1 MMAKEFLSYPEKLR
15 KEIACDAD
23 HLAALRTIVSDCTSH
38 LSFAGGHSNPGS
50 RRDRFENIVA
60 EITEEQ
66 AHFDEKVRLLA
77 EAEKDALDVIRLVPS
92 AESRSYL
99 MMRFVKGMTPK
110 EIGQEVHV
118 GRATVFRMQRDAL
131 QAADCILQQ
140 REQGGRTDE

>member
-1 MMAKEFLSYPEKLR
+1 MTAKEFLSYPEKLR

-23 HLAALRTIVSDCTSH
+23 HLAALRSIVSDCTSH
-38 LSFAGGHSNPGS
+38 LSFSGGHSNPDS

-60 EITEEQ
+60 EIAEEQ
-66 AHFDEKVRLLA
+66 AHLDEKVRLLA

-118 GRATVFRMQRDAL
+118 GRATVFRIQRDAL
-131 QAADCILQQ
+131 QAADCVLLQ
-140 REQGGRTDE
+140 REHGGRADE

>member
-1 MMAKEFLSYPEKLR
+1 MTAKEFLSYPEKLR

-23 HLAALRTIVSDCTSH
+23 HLAALRAIVSDCTSH
-38 LSFAGGHSNPGS
+38 LSHAGGHSNPDS
-50 RRDRFENIVA
+50 RRDRFENIVT

-66 AHFDEKVRLLA
+66 AHLDEKVRLLA

-131 QAADCILQQ
+131 QAADCVLQQ
-140 REQGGRTDE
+140 REHGGRADE

>member
-1 MMAKEFLSYPEKLR
+1 MTAKEFLSYPEKLR

-23 HLAALRTIVSDCTSH
+23 HLAALRAIVSDCTSH
-38 LSFAGGHSNPGS
+38 LSFAGGHSNPDN

-66 AHFDEKVRLLA
+66 AHLDEKVRLLS
-77 EAEKDALDVIRLVPS
+77 EAEKDALDMIRLVPS

-131 QAADCILQQ
+131 QAADCVLLQ
-140 REQGGRTDE
+140 REHEGRADE

>member
-1 MMAKEFLSYPEKLR
+1 MTAKEFLSYPEKLR

-23 HLAALRTIVSDCTSH
+23 HLAALRSIVSDCTSH
-38 LSFAGGHSNPGS
+38 LSFAGGHGNPDS

-66 AHFDEKVRLLA
+66 AHLDEKVRLLA

-131 QAADCILQQ
+131 QAADCVLLQ
-140 REQGGRTDE
+140 REHEGRADE

>member
-1 MMAKEFLSYPEKLR
+1 MTAKEFLSYPEKLR

-23 HLAALRTIVSDCTSH
+23 HLAALRAIVSDCTSH
-38 LSFAGGHSNPGS
+38 LSFSGGHGNPDS
-50 RRDRFENIVA
+50 RRDRFENIVT

-66 AHFDEKVRLLA
+66 AHLDEKLRLLA

-99 MMRFVKGMTPK
+99 MMRFVKGMAPC
-110 EIGQEVHV
+110 EIAEELHTGKT
-118 GRATVFRMQRDAL
+118 TVFRIQRNAL
-131 QAADCILQQ
+131 QAADCVLQQ

>member
-1 MMAKEFLSYPEKLR
+1 MTAKEFLSYPEKLR

-23 HLAALRTIVSDCTSH
+23 HLAALRSIVSDCTSH
-38 LSFAGGHSNPGS
+38 LSFSGGHSNPDS

-66 AHFDEKVRLLA
+66 AHLDEKVRLLS
-77 EAEKDALDVIRLVPS
+77 EAEKDALDMIRLVPS

-131 QAADCILQQ
+131 QAADCVLQQ
-140 REQGGRTDE
+140 REQGGRADE

>member
-1 MMAKEFLSYPEKLR
+1 MTVKEFLSYPEKLR

-23 HLAALRTIVSDCTSH
+23 HLAALRSIVSDCTSH
-38 LSFAGGHSNPGS
+38 LSFAGGHGNPDS

-66 AHFDEKVRLLA
+66 AHLDEKVRLLA

-92 AESRSYL
+92 SESRSYL
-99 MMRFVKGMTPK
+99 MMRFVKGMPPK

-131 QAADCILQQ
+131 QAADCVLQQ

>member
-1 MMAKEFLSYPEKLR
+1 MTAKEFLSYPEKLR

-23 HLAALRTIVSDCTSH
+23 HLAALRAIVSDCTSH
-38 LSFAGGHSNPGS
+38 LSPVGGKGNPDN

-66 AHFDEKVRLLA
+66 ANLDEKVQLLA
-77 EAEKDALDVIRLVPS
+77 EAEKDALDVIRAVPS

-131 QAADCILQQ
+131 QAADCVLQQ
-140 REQGGRTDE
+140 REHGGRADE

>member
-1 MMAKEFLSYPEKLR
+1 MTAKEFLSYPEKLR

-23 HLAALRTIVSDCTSH
+23 HLAALRSIVSDCTSH
-38 LSFAGGHSNPGS
+38 LSFAGGHGNPDS

-66 AHFDEKVRLLA
+66 AHLDEKVRLLS

-92 AESRSYL
+92 SESRSYL

-131 QAADCILQQ
+131 QAADCVLLQK
-140 REQGGRTDE
+140 EHEGRADE

>member
-1 MMAKEFLSYPEKLR
+1 MTAKEFLSYPEKLR

-23 HLAALRTIVSDCTSH
+23 HLAALRAIVSDCTSH
-38 LSFAGGHSNPGS
+38 LSFAGGHGNPDS
-50 RRDRFENIVA
+50 RRDRFENIVT

-66 AHFDEKVRLLA
+66 AHLDEKLRLLA

-99 MMRFVKGMTPK
+99 MMRFVKGMAPC
-110 EIGQEVHV
+110 EIAEELHTGKT
-118 GRATVFRMQRDAL
+118 TVFRIQRNAL
-131 QAADCILQQ
+131 QAADCVLQQ

>member
-1 MMAKEFLSYPEKLR
+1 MTAKEFLSYPEKLR

-23 HLAALRTIVSDCTSH
+23 HLAALRAIVSDCTSH
-38 LSFAGGHSNPGS
+38 LSFSGGHSNPDS

-66 AHFDEKVRLLA
+66 AHLDEKVRLLS

-131 QAADCILQQ
+131 QAADCVLQQ

>member
-1 MMAKEFLSYPEKLR
+1 MTAKEFLSYPEKLR

-23 HLAALRTIVSDCTSH
+23 HLAALRSIVSDCTSH
-38 LSFAGGHSNPGS
+38 LSFAGGHGNPDS

-66 AHFDEKVRLLA
+66 AHLDEKVRLLS

-131 QAADCILQQ
+131 QAADCVLLQ
-140 REQGGRTDE
+140 REHGGRADE

>member
-1 MMAKEFLSYPEKLR
+1 MTAKEFLSYPEKLR

-23 HLAALRTIVSDCTSH
+23 HLAALRAIVSDCTSH
-38 LSFAGGHSNPGS
+38 LSFAGGHSNPDN

-66 AHFDEKVRLLA
+66 ANLDEKVQLLA
-77 EAEKDALDVIRLVPS
+77 EAEKDALDVIRAVPS

-99 MMRFVKGMTPK
+99 VMRFVKGMTPK

-131 QAADCILQQ
+131 QAADCVLQQ
-140 REQGGRTDE
+140 KEHGGRADE

>member
-1 MMAKEFLSYPEKLR
+1 MTAKEFLSYPEKLR

-23 HLAALRTIVSDCTSH
+23 HLAALRSIVSDCTSH
-38 LSFAGGHSNPGS
+38 LSFSGGHSNPDS

-66 AHFDEKVRLLA
+66 AHLDEKVRLLS

-131 QAADCILQQ
+131 QAADCVLQQ
-140 REQGGRTDE
+140 REYGGRADE